1 MIDQL
6 GTGGTTLLF
15 NHIPGGCNV
24 LYLDGHVEFIRY
36 PTKQPINQGVANI
49 MGLFEAS

>member
-6 GTGGTTLLF
+6 GAAGAIELF

-24 LYLDGHVEFIRY
+24 LYLDGHVDFIRY
-36 PTKQPINQGVANI
+36 PGDQPINRSMANI
-49 MGLFEAS
+49 MALFEAT